1 MVGAADALQAGG
13 DRGRGLE
20 LDDEVDGAHVDAE
33 LHRGGGDDRGEGAAL
48 EAVLDVGAGVLGH
61 RAVVGEGDLLAGELV
76 EGAGEALGEAA
87 AVDEDHR
94 RAVGPDQLDQAR
106 VDRGPDRLL
115 WGLDRGGALG
125 GWRGLGSFG
134 GFCGAGLGGELDA
147 EVDAGLAAGVD
158 DRDGA
163 GLDLVAGDLEAAEE
177 GGDLLERALG
187 GGQADAL
194 QRRELGI
201 SGGVEALEREGEV
214 GAALG
219 GDEAVD
225 LVDDDGLDA
234 AQELARV
241 GGEHQVQRFGGG
253 DEDVGRAPL
262 HLLALTLRGVAAAHA
277 DGERMERG
285 AEALCGGGDAGERR
299 TQVALD
305 VDAERLDRR
314 DIHDAAALGLGGD
327 GREHQAIDG
336 AEEGGEGLAGAGGG
350 EQQGGGAAGDRGPA
364 EHLRGGGGLEAGGE
378 PRARGRVQEGQ
389 RIDGGGADGC
399 RCTGHRGADYRR
411 DAAIGHCAGL

>member
-125 GWRGLGSFG
+125 GFGCGGGLGGPNGSCSLG
-134 GFCGAGLGGELDA
+134 GAGLGGELDA
-147 EVDAGLAAGVD
+147 EVDAGLATGVD

-163 GLDLVAGDLEAAEE
+163 GLDLIAGDLEAAEE

-219 GDEAVD
+219 GDQAVD

-241 GGEHQVQRFGGG
+241 GGEHQV
-253 DEDVGRAPL
+253 
-262 HLLALTLRGVAAAHA
+262 
-277 DGERMERG
+277 
-285 AEALCGGGDAGERR
+285 
-299 TQVALD
+299 
-305 VDAERLDRR
+305 
-314 DIHDAAALGLGGD
+314 
-327 GREHQAIDG
+327 
-336 AEEGGEGLAGAGGG
+336 
-350 EQQGGGAAGDRGPA
+350 
-364 EHLRGGGGLEAGGE
+364 
-378 PRARGRVQEGQ
+378 
-389 RIDGGGADGC
+389 
-399 RCTGHRGADYRR
+399 
-411 DAAIGHCAGL
+411 